1 MESVDK
7 KRMLVSMCV
16 GGLIALAA
24 LLPLGGV
31 LCGALNRGGAPFP
44 WVSPHLAGLTGS
56 APLALVLQLALY
68 FVFGAVV
75 GTATLPFAQE
85 GGKLAL
91 RSLGHFLLTAAL
103 LAGMAWLLGWAG
115 DWKGVAFL
123 VELLALC
130 YALIWLAR
138 WMGWWAE
145 AEAIRKKLGL
155 RRAHSLFHW
164 RETLPYLPFALGL
177 CWVLPVLLRA
187 LEGTVQIYTGLVMP
201 FLALPVGGL
210 ASGLVLGRRQGLC
223 PLYPLACALLY
234 LPTVFLLYNY
244 TALYHCGVLF
254 LAALAGNAL
263 GALWGRPRKEEIT

>member
-31 LCGALNRGGAPFP
+31 LCGTLNRGGAPFP

-155 RRAHSLFHW
+155 KAAHSLFHW

-177 CWVLPVLLRA
+177 CWVLPALLRA
-187 LEGTVQIYTGLVMP
+187 LEGPVPVYTGVIVP

-234 LPTVFLLYNY
+234 LPTVFLLCNY
-244 TALYHCGVLF
+244 TALYQCGVLF

-263 GALWGRPRKEEIT
+263 GALWGRPRTEEIT

>member
-31 LCGALNRGGAPFP
+31 LCGALNRGGEPFP
-44 WVSPHLAGLTGS
+44 WVSPHLSGLTGS

-85 GGKLAL
+85 GRELAL

-177 CWVLPVLLRA
+177 CWVLPALLRA
-187 LEGTVQIYTGLVMP
+187 LEGPVPVYTGVIVP

-244 TALYHCGVLF
+244 TALYQCVLF

-263 GALWGRPRKEEIT
+263 GALWGRPRKEETP